1 MDVHAF
7 VAERS
12 ADWTELEALVE
23 RSRRPRALGGDGAR
37 RLGALYRAAAADLA
51 FARRRFSG
59 DPLVTRLEQ
68 LVRSAN
74 AAVYAHER
82 PLHGIVAFFSHGY
95 WRRVRERPVMLA
107 VSALL
112 LFGAA
117 FLSGLWGWRDP
128 AAAQR
133 FSPSAYDAVTRP
145 RDTTDLGLSSD
156 QQAQVASGIMTNNIR
171 VTVLAFAGGLLA
183 GAGTILLLLYNGL
196 ELGVVGGLAIGAG
209 NGRPFFELVTAH
221 GVLELSC
228 IVVAG
233 AAGLRLGWAIIDPG
247 FRPRREVV
255 AEEARATI
263 ELVLGT
269 AVWLVVAGLV
279 EGFVTPRGLGLTTVL
294 TVGGLLGAIFW
305 GLVLWRGAPARV
317 PEPVTAARTPWRAGT
332 PEHTRH

>member
-1 MDVHAF
+1 
-7 VAERS
+7 
-12 ADWTELEALVE
+12 
-23 RSRRPRALGGDGAR
+23 
-37 RLGALYRAAAADLA
+37 
-51 FARRRFSG
+51 
-59 DPLVTRLEQ
+59 
-68 LVRSAN
+68 
-74 AAVYAHER
+74 
-82 PLHGIVAFFSHGY
+82 
-95 WRRVRERPVMLA
+95 MLA
-107 VSALL
+107 ISALL

-128 AAAQR
+128 TEAQR

-156 QQAQVASGIMTNNIR
+156 QQAQVASSIMTNNIR
-171 VTVLAFAGGLLA
+171 VTLLAFAGGLLG

-263 ELVLGT
+263 EMVLGT

-279 EGFVTPRGLGLTTVL
+279 EGFVTPRGLGLTTVV
-294 TVGGLLGAIFW
+294 TIGGLLGAIFW
-305 GLVLWRGAPARV
+305 GLVLWRGAPARE
-317 PEPVTAARTPWRAGT
+317 PERITGVRTPWRAGT
-332 PEHTRH
+332 PAHTLH